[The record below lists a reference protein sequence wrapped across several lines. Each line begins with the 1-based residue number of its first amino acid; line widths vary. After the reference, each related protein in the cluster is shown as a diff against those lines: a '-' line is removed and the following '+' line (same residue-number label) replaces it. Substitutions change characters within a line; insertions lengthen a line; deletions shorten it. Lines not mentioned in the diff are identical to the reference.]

1 MKLTIR
7 LKLLPSPEQKTVLLD
22 TMDRFNAA
30 ASFAAQVAFDAKVF
44 SQHAIHKLTYR
55 AIRQRFGLSAQ
66 MAVRAIG
73 KAVEA
78 FQRDQKICPVFRPE
92 GAVIYDP
99 RILSFKGLNQVSLW
113 TPQGRL
119 RIALVFGAY
128 ERDRFDRIQGQVDLV
143 YRDGQFFLLA
153 GIDVPACTPS
163 EPQDFLGVDLGI
175 VNLATDS
182 AGQRYSG
189 ADVETVRKKHKLQR
203 QRLQRKGTKGAKKK
217 LKRLRRKEARF
228 RRHQNHV
235 ISKQIV
241 QTAQRTASGIAL
253 EDLTGI
259 RKRVTARGGDAR
271 NRLGGWAFAQLG
283 AFIVYKAQL
292 AGVVVEFVDPAY
304 SSQTCSECGHC
315 ARANRT
321 SQAEFHCQACGH
333 RAHADVNAAR
343 NHRAQAEEQWR
354 RRHCGKPAL
363 ELGGRR
369 AG

>member
-7 LKLLPSPEQKTVLLD
+7 LKLLPTPPQQADLLD

-30 ASFAAQVAFDAKVF
+30 ASFAARVAFEAKLF
-44 SQHAIHKLTYR
+44 SQHAIHKLCYR
-55 AIRQRFGLSAQ
+55 QLRQRFGLSAQ

-78 FQRDQKICPVFRPE
+78 FRRDQTICPVFRPE

-99 RILSFKGLNQVSLW
+99 RILSFKGRDTVSLW

-119 RIALVFGAY
+119 RIALVYGAY
-128 ERDRFDRIQGQVDLV
+128 ERERFDRIQGQVDLV

-153 GIDVPACTPS
+153 SIEVPAGAVIA
-163 EPQDFLGVDLGI
+163 PQGFLGVDLGI
-175 VNLATDS
+175 ANLATDS
-182 AGQRYSG
+182 DGRHYSG
-189 ADVETVRKKHKLQR
+189 ADVEAVRKRHKLQR
-203 QRLQRKGTKGAKKK
+203 QRLQSKGTKGAKKK

-235 ISKQIV
+235 ISKQLV
-241 QTAQRTASGIAL
+241 QAAQRTACGIAL
-253 EDLTGI
+253 EDLRGI
-259 RKRVTARGGDAR
+259 RKRVTARGGDAK
-271 NRLGGWAFAQLG
+271 NRLGSWGFAQLG
-283 AFIVYKAQL
+283 AFVVYKAQL

-304 SSQTCSECGHC
+304 SSQTCRECGHC
-315 ARANRT
+315 ARSNRK

-333 RAHADVNAAR
+333 EAHADVNAAR

-354 RRHCGKPAL
+354 RRHCGKPAS